1 MNEKIVVAGAGGYIG
16 GRMVEFLLKKGHK
29 NIRAVSSKPA
39 KQWLKSFPA
48 VENVCYDLQHREQC
62 ERALDGALIVYNFA
76 AKVGGIGYIGAHNVD
91 CMLSS
96 LINTHLLMAAEQNQ
110 VIRYFF
116 ASSSCVYPASESPL
130 RESDAYPA
138 QPTTEYGWEKLF
150 SERMCLNFE
159 KDRGVPV
166 TIARLHTLYGPGD
179 IRAPGKDHVV
189 AALCRKVAEAKIA
202 NKNEINI
209 WGDGSQTRS
218 LLYIDDCVEGIY
230 KLAASGTTG
239 PVNLANSEVISVNQL
254 VFLLEEIAGIKLMK
268 FYGPNAPVGCPHKF
282 SDNAMLR
289 RALSWEPMVSIRDGL
304 AATYRDVYDRLLK
317 A

>member
-1 MNEKIVVAGAGGYIG
+1 MNEKIVVCGAGGFIG
-16 GRMVEFLLKKGHK
+16 GNMVEFLVRKGYD
-29 NIRAVSSKPA
+29 NIRAVSRTPVE
-39 KQWLKSFPA
+39 QWLKRSLVA
-48 VENVCYDLQHREQC
+48 ESVSLDLRIPEDC
-62 ERALDGALIVYNFA
+62 FFALKDAQIVYNFA
-76 AKVGGIGYIGAHNVD
+76 ATVGGIGYIGAHNTD

-96 LINTHLLMAAEQNQ
+96 LINTHLLQEAEKNR

-150 SERMCLNFE
+150 SERMCLNFAAE
-159 KDRGVPV
+159 RGVSV

-179 IRAPGKDHVV
+179 IRTPGKDHVV
-189 AALCRKVAEAKIA
+189 AALCRKVAEAKLA
-202 NKNEINI
+202 GKNEINI

-218 LLYIDDCVEGIY
+218 LLYIDDCIEGIY
-230 KLAASGTTG
+230 RLVNAGVRG
-239 PVNLANSEVISVNQL
+239 PVNLANSEVISVNQI

-268 FYGPNAPVGCPHKF
+268 FYSPEAPVGCPHKF
-282 SDNAMLR
+282 SDNILLR
-289 RALSWEPMVSIRDGL
+289 RELHWEPMIPIRDGL

-317 A
+317 K